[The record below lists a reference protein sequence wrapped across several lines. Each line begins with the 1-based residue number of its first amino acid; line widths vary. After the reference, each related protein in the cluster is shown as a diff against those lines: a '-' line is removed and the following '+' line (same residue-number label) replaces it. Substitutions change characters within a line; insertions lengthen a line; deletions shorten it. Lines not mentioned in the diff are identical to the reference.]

1 MGQNQLWHK
10 RHYFWDQFDLSF
22 FPTLYLSSLIYPAF
36 TFLIMFRHLRPDTTV
51 QNILFCFNII
61 LTFCWLISKLIAY
74 KC

>member
-1 MGQNQLWHK
+1 MERMGLWGDGAPF
-10 RHYFWDQFDLSF
+10 RSF
-22 FPTLYLSSLIYPAF
+22 LE
-36 TFLIMFRHLRPDTTV
+36 FLETVQKKGLGELVHQALRPDTTV